1 MRKFAL
7 AIAIATA
14 ASLVTPVGAQ
24 QSRKE
29 FRRMNWAE
37 NLPEHIRAYHDK
49 RFSIVSFRTAVEVG
63 AMPRPGSAEHV
74 KEIRTAIRSNPW
86 LVQQL
91 KAKKLT
97 PDQIEWV
104 TRARNGNLTFYI
116 E

>member
-14 ASLVTPVGAQ
+14 APLVLPVAAEEA
-24 QSRKE
+24 RKE
-29 FRRMNWAE
+29 YRRMNWAE
-37 NLPEHIRAYHDK
+37 NLPEYINSYQRK
-49 RFSIVSFRTAVEVG
+49 RFSVVSYHTAHEIGSV
-63 AMPRPGSAEHV
+63 PSPGSDEHV
-74 KEIRTAIRSNPW
+74 KAIRAAIRSNPW

-91 KAKKLT
+91 KARKLT
-97 PDQIEWV
+97 PNDIEWA